1 MRYCNRTAG
10 RRAGTDRRTFAEL
23 TLFSLSLFSFSFLC
37 LLPAVRGQDEPPLE
51 TLNQQAAQAAQRRE
65 FPRAI
70 ELLDK
75 VVARD
80 ATAAE
85 PYYWRGRANFC
96 AGKIDAAVAD
106 FDKYGEL
113 NPSAKSRQWE
123 RGIALYYAGKFAE
136 GAKQFELY
144 QTFHD
149 QDVENSAWRYLCVA
163 RAEGLEKAKENMLP
177 IESDRRVPMM
187 AIYDLYRGTKKPED
201 VLVTAEAGQ
210 PLKTELNL
218 RLFYAHLYIGLWHE
232 AAGREAE
239 AKKHILLAEEHK
251 IGHYMWDVAHVHA
264 ERLREEKP
272 K

>member
-1 MRYCNRTAG
+1 MRYCSRTAG
-10 RRAGTDRRTFAEL
+10 RRPGIDRRTFAEL
-23 TLFSLSLFSFSFLC
+23 TLFSLSFLC
-37 LLPAVRGQDEPPLE
+37 LLPVVRGQDEPSLE

-65 FPRAI
+65 FQRAI

-85 PYYWRGRANFC
+85 PYYWRGRANFS

-106 FDKYGEL
+106 FDKYVEL

-163 RAEGLEKAKENMLP
+163 RAEGVEKAKENMLP

-201 VLVTAEAGQ
+201 VLAAAEAGQ

-232 AAGREAE
+232 AAGRADE
-239 AKKHILLAEEHK
+239 AKKHILLAEQHK

-264 ERLREEKP
+264 ERLRGDKP
-272 K
+272 H

>member
-123 RGIALYYAGKFAE
+123 RGIA
-136 GAKQFELY
+136 Q
-144 QTFHD
+144 
-149 QDVENSAWRYLCVA
+149 NSSSFTRRFTIRTWKTALGDICAWLA
-163 RAEGLEKAKENMLP
+163 PKALKRP
-177 IESDRRVPMM
+177 RKTCCQSK
-187 AIYDLYRGTKKPED
+187 A
-201 VLVTAEAGQ
+201 TAAC
-210 PLKTELNL
+210 
-218 RLFYAHLYIGLWHE
+218 R
-232 AAGREAE
+232 
-239 AKKHILLAEEHK
+239 
-251 IGHYMWDVAHVHA
+251 
-264 ERLREEKP
+264 
-272 K
+272 

>member
-1 MRYCNRTAG
+1 MNDC
-10 RRAGTDRRTFAEL
+10 RACRGW
-23 TLFSLSLFSFSFLC
+23 LSLLFLC
-37 LLPAVRGQDEPPLE
+37 WPAGFASHAQDAASIE
-51 TLNQQAAQAAQRRE
+51 TLNRQAAQAAQRRE

-75 VVARD
+75 IVALD

-85 PYYWRGRANFC
+85 PHYWRGRANFC

-106 FDKYGEL
+106 FDKYLEL

-123 RGIALYYAGKFAE
+123 RGIALYYAGKFAA

-144 QTFHD
+144 QTYHD

-163 RAEGLEKAKENMLP
+163 RAAGVEKAKENMLP

-187 AIYDLYRGTKKPED
+187 AIYDLYRGKKKPEE
-201 VLVTAEAGQ
+201 VLAAAEAGQ

-232 AAGREAE
+232 AAGRAAE
-239 AKKHILLAEEHK
+239 AKQHILLAEEHK

-264 ERLREEKP
+264 ERLRKS